1 MVDRR
6 TLLKSGAAAGGLATF
21 AVGYAETAKKIA
33 SGVAESLAGPAKA
46 ASLHGAS
53 LKPEYIVDPKT
64 GALSLDP
71 DQQVSYT
78 MCMGCTTFCGV
89 RVRIDKKSG
98 RILRVSGNPYH
109 PLSTDPAL
117 PQDVSIKDSFIAV
130 SAHGEK
136 GLAGRSTACGRGA
149 AVLEHMTSPFRVT
162 RPMKRIGPRG
172 AGRWEPIA
180 FDQLVKE
187 IVHGG
192 NLFGEGHVDG
202 LKAIHNPD
210 PIDPARPE
218 LGPKSNQLAALTS
231 TNEGR
236 ENFLRRFV
244 QGAFGSINM
253 VGHGGYCGGSYRSG
267 SGAAFG
273 NLKQM
278 PHAKPDFANCE
289 FVLFCGTAP
298 ANAGNPFKRQGWQ
311 LAHGRSAGKLNYV
324 VVDPVIGHSDSMA
337 SRHRGRWVPIKP
349 ATDGAFAMAMIRWII
364 ENKRYDEK
372 YLVQPNGKTALAAG
386 EPSWCNATHLVVGEA
401 GHPREGAMLRGSD
414 IGMAIE
420 GEKYGEK
427 DPFVVV
433 DPAGGN
439 LVAHDQLVGA
449 AQLVVADTF
458 EVGEA
463 KLKLRSA
470 FDMLRESANALTIA
484 QYAAI
489 CGIPEETIVG
499 LAKELTRHGKR
510 AAVNTHGGTMAG
522 NGFYSA
528 FALVT
533 LNTLI
538 GNLNAK
544 GGTMASGGAF
554 PAEGTGPRYDLDG
567 FKGKITPRG
576 TPLSRNVP
584 YERSSEFRQKKDAGK
599 AYPASQPWYPNA
611 PQLGTV
617 WLPAA
622 LSAYPYQIKAMLL
635 WTANP
640 IYGIPGLR
648 AEADAAMKDPK
659 RIPLIVAIDPF
670 INETGAYAD
679 YIVPDSV
686 LYESW
691 GFATPWH
698 GVPTRTTTARW
709 PVVEP
714 AMEKTRDGEPIGMEA
729 FLIACAKEMKLPG
742 FGADAIKDASGATFP
757 LDTPADYYLRAG
769 ANVAFGGQRPVGDAS
784 DEDIRLVGLDR
795 LNGPLQKTLKPDEWR
810 KVANVLARGGRFQ
823 PVNQAY
829 QGEQMATKF
838 PRPLQ
843 LYNETLAASRNAMSG
858 KRFAGVPMWT
868 EPAFA
873 DGSAMRKHHA
883 ESQWPILLT
892 SQKSVLINSYTIG
905 VDRLRGIHVDNP
917 VALNVEDAKRIGV
930 RNGDKVRITTPG
942 GSIVGTA
949 LVRHGVMKG
958 VVSIEHG
965 YGHRELGARAHVI
978 GGKSQPVRP
987 ELAAGINLNDVGLP
1001 DPTVKGAPSLW
1012 LDPVAGSAVRQGLPA
1027 RVERVG

>member
-6 TLLKSGAAAGGLATF
+6 TLLKTGAAAGGLATF
-21 AVGYAETAKKIA
+21 AAGYAETARKVA
-33 SGVAESLAGPAKA
+33 GGVGEALAGPAKA

-53 LKPEYIVDPKT
+53 LRPEYTVDPKT
-64 GALSLDP
+64 GTLTIDP
-71 DQQVSYT
+71 GQQVSYT

-89 RVRIDKKSG
+89 RVRVDKASG

-117 PQDVSIKDSFIAV
+117 PQETSVKESFLAV

-149 AVLEHMTSPFRVT
+149 AVLEHMTSPLRIT
-162 RPMKRIGPRG
+162 RPLKRVGPRG
-172 AGRWEPIA
+172 AGNWQPIS
-180 FDQLVKE
+180 FEQLVSE
-187 IVHGG
+187 VVHGG

-202 LKAIHNPD
+202 LKAIRSLD

-218 LGPKSNQLAALTS
+218 LGPKANQLAALTS

-244 QGAFGSINM
+244 QKSFGSLNM

-278 PHAKPDFANCE
+278 PHAKPDLANCE
-289 FVLFCGTAP
+289 FVMFCGTAP

-311 LAHGRSAGKLNYV
+311 LSHGRSSGKLNYV
-324 VVDPVIGHSDSMA
+324 VVDPVLGHSDSMA
-337 SRHRGRWVPIKP
+337 ARHRGRWIPIKP
-349 ATDGAFAMAMIRWII
+349 ATDGALAMAMIRWII
-364 ENKRYDEK
+364 ESKRYDEA
-372 YLVQPNGKTALAAG
+372 YLTQPNGKAAAAAG
-386 EPSWCNATHLVVGEA
+386 EPSWSNATHLVIAEA

-414 IGMAIE
+414 IGLTVE
-420 GEKYGEK
+420 GDKYGEK

-433 DPAGGN
+433 DPATHRLVTHDQQAGRAEL
-439 LVAHDQLVGA
+439 LVAGM
-449 AQLVVADTF
+449 F
-458 EVGEA
+458 EVAGVT
-463 KLKLRSA
+463 LQLRSA
-470 FDMLRESANALTIA
+470 FDMLRESANARTIGE
-484 QYAAI
+484 YAAI
-489 CGIPEETIVG
+489 CGIPEDTIVG
-499 LAKELTRHGKR
+499 LAREFTSHGKR

-522 NGFYSA
+522 NGFYNA

-544 GGTMASGGAF
+544 GGTMASGGTF
-554 PAEGTGPRYDLDG
+554 PAEGKGPRYDLDAFPG
-567 FKGKITPRG
+567 EITPKG

-584 YERSSEFRQKKDAGK
+584 YERSSEFKKKKEAGK
-599 AYPASQPWYPNA
+599 AYPAGQPWYPNA

-622 LSAYPYQIKAMLL
+622 LSGYPYQIKAMLL

-648 AEADAAMKDPK
+648 AQADAALKDVS

-691 GFATPWH
+691 GFAAPWH
-698 GVPTRTTTARW
+698 GVPTRAATARW
-709 PVVEP
+709 PIVEP
-714 AMEKTRDGEPIGMEA
+714 AMEKTATGEPIGMEA

-742 FGADAIKDASGATFP
+742 FGANAIKDVDGGVHA

-769 ANVAFGGQRPVGDAS
+769 ANVAFGGQTPVGDAT
-784 DEDIRLVGLDR
+784 DEDMSLVGLDR
-795 LNGPLQKTLKPDEWR
+795 IGKLLQSTLKPEEWR
-810 KVANVLARGGRFQ
+810 KVANVLTRGGRFQ
-823 PVNQAY
+823 PVAQAY

-843 LYNETLAASRNAMSG
+843 LYNETVAASRNALTG
-858 KRFAGVPMWT
+858 RRFKGVPQWT

-873 DGSAMRKHHA
+873 DGTTVRTHHT
-883 ESQWPILLT
+883 EKEWPILLT

-917 VALNVEDAKRIGV
+917 VAMHVEDAKQLGV

-942 GSIVGTA
+942 GSVVGTA

-965 YGHRELGARAHVI
+965 YGHRELGARAHII
-978 GGKSQPVRP
+978 GGKRQPVRP
-987 ELAAGINLNDVGLP
+987 ELAAGINLNDLGLP
-1001 DPTVKGAPSLW
+1001 DPAVKGVASIW

-1027 RVERVG
+1027 RVERIS